1 MTQVEG
7 PVAPGGGIAARSVT
21 RGILIEEEIRPG
33 QLLELFSEIY
43 TRGFYIIKRP
53 GVLRPQVR
61 AIVTWLKRRA
71 GAEMTIRS

>member
-1 MTQVEG
+1 
-7 PVAPGGGIAARSVT
+7 VT

-33 QLLELFSEIY
+33 QLLELFSEID